1 MDRLKVGEAFL
12 DVAGPLGKPT
22 AIKKHGTVVCIGGG
36 VGVAPVYPITKA
48 YKEAGNRIISI
59 IGARTK
65 EMIILE
71 KEMRSVSD
79 ELYLTTDD
87 GTEGRHGFVTDELQ
101 RLIDEKVKI
110 DFVVAIGPGVMMR
123 AVSGL
128 TKKHGIP
135 TIVSLNSL
143 MVDGTGM
150 CGGCR
155 ITVGNE
161 TKFVCVDGPEF
172 DGHQVDFQELLKRSE
187 MYRRE
192 EHRAM
197 WDHECR
203 LMEAEQKLKKANKRE
218 PMPKQDPKLRVQ
230 NFNEVAL
237 GYTKE
242 RALREASRCLSC
254 KKSPCVAGCPVD
266 IDIPGFVELV
276 KKGDFIGAIRKI
288 KEKNSLPAICG
299 RVCPQEEQC
308 ETACVLSKKGQPIA
322 IGRLERFVADYEFQQ
337 GDVRLPKISSP
348 TGKRVAVIGAGPAG
362 LTAASELTRMGH
374 KVTVFEALHKP
385 GGVLVYGIPEF
396 RLPKWIVQRESE
408 YIAKLG
414 AEMRVSQVVGKSF
427 TIDDLLKDG
436 YDAVFV
442 GTGAGLP
449 YFMRIPG
456 ENLNGVYSANEFLT
470 RVNLMKAYL
479 FPEFDTPIHYG
490 RNIAVVGGGNVAMD
504 SARTSLRLGAD
515 NVYLIYRRAREQMPA
530 RAEEIENAFE
540 EGVQPHLLTN
550 PIRVLG
556 NEKGW
561 VKGIECIKMEL
572 GEPDSS
578 GRRRPVPIEGSE
590 HVIDVDMVIVA
601 IGQGPNPLLT
611 STTPE
616 MELTKTGNIVADPE
630 TGKTSKKGV
639 FAGGDIVTGAATVIL
654 AMGAG
659 KKAAKAIDDY
669 LKDGKW

>member
-1 MDRLKVGEAFL
+1 MSSPDLNSKTERQPNEILKKESLAPSITLFEVYAPGIARSVRPGQFVVVRADDYAERIPLTVVDRQPDRQSITLVVQVVGVSTRKMDRLKVGEAFL

-87 GTEGRHGFVTDELQ
+87 GTEGRHGFVTDELL

-110 DFVVAIGPGVMMR
+110 DFVVAIGPGVMMK
-123 AVSGL
+123 AVCGL

-254 KKSPCVAGCPVD
+254 KKSPCIAGCPVD
-266 IDIPGFVELV
+266 IDIPGFIELV
-276 KKGDFIGAIRKI
+276 KQGDFIGAIRKI
-288 KEKNSLPAICG
+288 KEKNSLPPSAAASALRKSSARRLVFC
-299 RVCPQEEQC
+299 
-308 ETACVLSKKGQPIA
+308 LKKGSPSPSVDWRDSWPIMNSSRGTCA
-322 IGRLERFVADYEFQQ
+322 CPRSPARRGRKS
-337 GDVRLPKISSP
+337 PSSE
-348 TGKRVAVIGAGPAG
+348 PA
-362 LTAASELTRMGH
+362 
-374 KVTVFEALHKP
+374 
-385 GGVLVYGIPEF
+385 
-396 RLPKWIVQRESE
+396 
-408 YIAKLG
+408 
-414 AEMRVSQVVGKSF
+414 
-427 TIDDLLKDG
+427 
-436 YDAVFV
+436 
-442 GTGAGLP
+442 
-449 YFMRIPG
+449 
-456 ENLNGVYSANEFLT
+456 
-470 RVNLMKAYL
+470 
-479 FPEFDTPIHYG
+479 
-490 RNIAVVGGGNVAMD
+490 
-504 SARTSLRLGAD
+504 
-515 NVYLIYRRAREQMPA
+515 RRA
-530 RAEEIENAFE
+530 
-540 EGVQPHLLTN
+540 
-550 PIRVLG
+550 
-556 NEKGW
+556 
-561 VKGIECIKMEL
+561 
-572 GEPDSS
+572 
-578 GRRRPVPIEGSE
+578 
-590 HVIDVDMVIVA
+590 
-601 IGQGPNPLLT
+601 
-611 STTPE
+611 
-616 MELTKTGNIVADPE
+616 
-630 TGKTSKKGV
+630 
-639 FAGGDIVTGAATVIL
+639 
-654 AMGAG
+654 
-659 KKAAKAIDDY
+659 
-669 LKDGKW
+669 